1 MTPEEEAMTKRIL
14 ELKALLPAENGGGLP
29 APSGVKVPPSEEII
43 VTDKVPQEIIVPPK
57 NPPAKVVPPS
67 VKTQVVPKLPGKTG
81 KSMSGLGD
89 ILAGSALATMAGA
102 ELLSGDEDPAAT
114 PVAPEQDAGL
124 AEVPPAMLERP
135 DKSILAEEWDDV
147 KGDRMEEPVGW
158 ATDEA
163 DARAQ
168 YEEHL
173 KKLDPTLRQGYSFE
187 AFTAQKKQRTARG
200 RRDGR
205 KTSTNRL
212 GTRKTTGSSRR

>member
-14 ELKALLPAENGGGLP
+14 ELKALLPAENGGSLP
-29 APSGVKVPPSEEII
+29 APNGVQEPMPAPTIPPAAGMGSAM
-43 VTDKVPQEIIVPPK
+43 PA
-57 NPPAKVVPPS
+57 PPAKAPAPVEEPIVMAAPEEPAVQPTPP
-67 VKTQVVPKLPGKTG
+67 
-81 KSMSGLGD
+81 
-89 ILAGSALATMAGA
+89 
-102 ELLSGDEDPAAT
+102 
-114 PVAPEQDAGL
+114 PVAQAPEQDAGL

-135 DKSILAEEWDDV
+135 DRSILEEEWDDV

-187 AFTAQKKQRTARG
+187 
-200 RRDGR
+200 
-205 KTSTNRL
+205 
-212 GTRKTTGSSRR
+212 